1 MELTVHRAPIQLEV
15 RGPVAEPTGPRT
27 RCGYLVP
34 EAYGCYLAALG
45 EQGAVAS
52 GKLLHFAADLVC
64 SGGLD
69 LWIRGVYD
77 YAFTHIGLANPR
89 IFVYLRDRVTELE
102 KRAGVL
108 PQEAFYA
115 HPDVQ
120 SGIAEAVLV
129 LQLCP
134 RRMRM
139 SWPRI
144 GEDTKREG
152 WIRGVAGSPETRAT
166 RVVWSSEADST
177 TLYLVGNE
185 LCKAIQDGATER
197 ALFWAKWC
205 LEEDSR
211 LRKATKGSGL
221 SSRDRGSG
229 AAKGKARRD
238 IGLWIAA
245 LLEEVYKELASKGL
259 VRMNEEFHELMRLYS
274 GSEARMPARL
284 RRDCLGLMI
293 LICAEVPRWKVPA
306 AASLVADPV
315 RLSRAVGQGVSFFH
329 EVLAYPALS
338 AAAQLKSSMTRFTR
352 KPKEGSKEDVKTKKG
367 AALEEHFDE
376 YDAALDAYLARSA
389 TGPVRKL

>member
-1 MELTVHRAPIQLEV
+1 M
-15 RGPVAEPTGPRT
+15 
-27 RCGYLVP
+27 
-34 EAYGCYLAALG
+34 CYLGALG
-45 EQGAVAS
+45 QQGAVAS

-89 IFVYLRDRVTELE
+89 IFVYLRNRITDLE

-129 LQLCP
+129 MQLCP
-134 RRMRM
+134 RRMRG

-166 RVVWSSEADST
+166 RAVWSSETDST

-205 LEEDSR
+205 MEEDGR

-221 SSRDRGSG
+221 SSRDRSV
-229 AAKGKARRD
+229 AKGRRD

-245 LLEEVYKELASKGL
+245 LLEEVYKELAAKGL
-259 VRMNEEFHELMRLYS
+259 VRMNEEFHELMRLHS
-274 GSEARMPARL
+274 GIEARMPARL

-315 RLSRAVGQGVSFFH
+315 RLSRAVGQGMSFFN
-329 EVLAYPALS
+329 EVLAYPAL
-338 AAAQLKSSMTRFTR
+338 AAGAQLKSSMTRFAR
-352 KPKEGSKEDVKTKKG
+352 KPSETTKSKEGSKDKG
-367 AALEEHFDE
+367 AALDEHFDE
-376 YDAALDAYLARSA
+376 YDAALDAYLTRSA
-389 TGPVRKL
+389 AGPVRKF